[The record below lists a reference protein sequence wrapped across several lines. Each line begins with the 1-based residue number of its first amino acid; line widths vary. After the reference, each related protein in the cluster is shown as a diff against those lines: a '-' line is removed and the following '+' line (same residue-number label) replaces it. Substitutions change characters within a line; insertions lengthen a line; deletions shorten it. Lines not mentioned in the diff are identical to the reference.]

1 MFPPLGYRGRRDNY
15 RGPPRGGGPASA
27 SSQHPV
33 YRYDSEFDF
42 ESANARFN
50 KDDLEEEFK
59 QKLKVVEGEEVS
71 NGNGTA
77 EGLDEVGV
85 EEIPA
90 DGGSEGEFYDKSKSF
105 FDSISCESN
114 KAGAGRYVSA
124 CVCMSVCMFSCML
137 YDPWYM
143 SATMGLSVIVCL
155 SLCVCPQY
163 RPLAKGVFPL
173 PRII

>member
-1 MFPPLGYRGRRDNY
+1 MLACAAPLGYRGRRDNY

-27 SSQHPV
+27 SSQNPV

-59 QKLKVVEGEEVS
+59 QKLKVVEGEEKVS

-77 EGLDEVGV
+77 EGMDEVGV

-114 KAGAGRYVSA
+114 KQSGAGRYVSP
-124 CVCMSVCMFSCML
+124 CVCVYDMRSLVPIHTCTSMCPSVQ
-137 YDPWYM
+137 
-143 SATMGLSVIVCL
+143 
-155 SLCVCPQY
+155 CVCAH
-163 RPLAKGVFPL
+163 RPGHTLRMSL
-173 PRII
+173 EI